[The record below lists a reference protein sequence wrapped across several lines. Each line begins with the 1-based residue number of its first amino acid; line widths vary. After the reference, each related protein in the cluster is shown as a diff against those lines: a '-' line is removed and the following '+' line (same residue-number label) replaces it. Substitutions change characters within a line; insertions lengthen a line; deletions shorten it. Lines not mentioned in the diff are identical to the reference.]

1 MKLKILIK
9 DTELQNFM
17 KIFKIQKDKISI
29 SLLEKIFKPNLAT
42 KYILT
47 NTGTNVDMNEVRK
60 FFHIPTINPKIY
72 RELEEN
78 YVRKYGI
85 TVIIDSLNSCFGP
98 FSIKHTWQTIQILL
112 NSFSSIDLNCLDLI
126 ISGNPNPRIICLE
139 KSTLDILDE
148 NSKLWPILFDMFNK
162 DIKVTDLVSAIRAIY
177 NLNILKI

>member
-47 NTGTNVDMNEVRK
+47 N
-60 FFHIPTINPKIY
+60 
-72 RELEEN
+72 
-78 YVRKYGI
+78 
-85 TVIIDSLNSCFGP
+85 
-98 FSIKHTWQTIQILL
+98 QILL